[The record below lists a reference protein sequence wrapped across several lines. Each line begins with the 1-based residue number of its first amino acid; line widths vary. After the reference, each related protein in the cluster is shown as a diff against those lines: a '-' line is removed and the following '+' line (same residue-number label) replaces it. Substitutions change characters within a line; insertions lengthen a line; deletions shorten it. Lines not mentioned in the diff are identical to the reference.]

1 MCEGQRPIVGH
12 DGSTYLKCFP
22 IVVIIHVL
30 CVEFVKIYKMYYNT
44 KSYKYISTKHTI
56 LNVYKD
62 TNKMRFRIQ
71 KKKEEAK
78 LKYTFRI
85 LIITSILQHIEYL

>member
-1 MCEGQRPIVGH
+1 
-12 DGSTYLKCFP
+12 
-22 IVVIIHVL
+22 
-30 CVEFVKIYKMYYNT
+30 MYYNT

-71 KKKEEAK
+71 KKKRRSKTEVYIYHSYYNIHPTTHRVPINLK
-78 LKYTFRI
+78 LSIRI
-85 LIITSILQHIEYL
+85 TQHR